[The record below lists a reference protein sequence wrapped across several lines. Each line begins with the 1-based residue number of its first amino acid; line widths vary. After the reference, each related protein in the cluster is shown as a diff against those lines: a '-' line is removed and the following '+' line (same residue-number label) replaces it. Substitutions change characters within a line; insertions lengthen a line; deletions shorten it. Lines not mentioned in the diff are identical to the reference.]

1 MKKMIVLGLLFGL
14 FTGPVTAQQ
23 YDENGAV
30 KLLGLLRGTIHY
42 VHHEKQQLVIDDR
55 NFVMPLNFKVLA
67 ASGAKAN
74 RFALRTGQA
83 VEYFVRY
90 DDKTQIFYVDSVQLL
105 N

>member
-1 MKKMIVLGLLFGL
+1 MNKLIVLGLLFAL
-14 FTGPVTAQQ
+14 FTGPVAAQQ

-42 VHHEKQQLVIDDR
+42 IHHDKQEVVIDDR
-55 NFVMPLNFKVLA
+55 RFVMPLNFKVLA
-67 ASGAKAN
+67 ANGAKAN

-90 DDKTQIFYVDSVQLL
+90 DKKTQILYVDSVQLL

>member
-1 MKKMIVLGLLFGL
+1 MNKLIVLGLLFVL

-42 VHHEKQQLVIDDR
+42 IHHDKQELIIDDR
-55 NFVMPLNFKVLA
+55 RFVMPLNFKVLVA
-67 ASGAKAN
+67 NGATAN

-90 DDKTQIFYVDSVQLL
+90 DEKTQIFYVDSVQLL